1 LQQMLSMAVE
11 VDRSPTC
18 SSRKIADDIFLF
30 ILNIPLRS
38 QREALLN
45 TMESQLLRCRLLELL
60 FQYSCD
66 VPTASSMSLE
76 KILYFLSHSSVLPQF
91 QDERATWQ
99 RWDEML
105 QYLILLLLSY
115 QSVKLAFPLAEHLR
129 TSASDRMDW
138 VTHKAKPRLQ
148 ESDDINELDIQL
160 KMNNFIDRMQ
170 DTLAQPFPPQIQE
183 KLFMLQ

>member
-1 LQQMLSMAVE
+1 LQRMLSIAVE

-30 ILNIPLRS
+30 ILHIPLRS

-60 FQYSCD
+60 FQHSCD
-66 VPTASSMSLE
+66 VPTASSMSLD

-91 QDERATWQ
+91 QDETATWQ

-105 QYLILLLLSY
+105 QYLTLLLLSY
-115 QSVKLAFPLAEHLR
+115 QTFPLAEHLR
-129 TSASDRMDW
+129 TSVSDRMDLIAQ
-138 VTHKAKPRLQ
+138 KAKPRLQ
-148 ESDDINELDIQL
+148 DSDDISQLDIRL
-160 KMNNFIDRMQ
+160 KMNDFINRMQ
-170 DTLAQPFPPQIQE
+170 KTLGQPFPPQIQE